1 MAKYLTKNF
10 TRLKFVKKTS
20 IPSPVESLEYIKCY
34 SSSSPR
40 PIKNPSNSI
49 IYNCQKICS

>member
-10 TRLKFVKKTS
+10 TGLKFVKKTS